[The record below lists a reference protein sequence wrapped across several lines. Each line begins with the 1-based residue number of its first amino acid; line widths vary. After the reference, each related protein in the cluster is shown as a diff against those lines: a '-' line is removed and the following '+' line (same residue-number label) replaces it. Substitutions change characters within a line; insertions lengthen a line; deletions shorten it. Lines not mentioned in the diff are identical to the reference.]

1 MHQLDYVVSACLAGV
16 ACRYDGKDNAHSA
29 VMELVAQGRAILV
42 CPEQLGGM
50 ATPRAPSEIQTHGA
64 QGSVCQVLQK
74 ADAITPNDTNSTGTD
89 SPTTAPY
96 TDVTDAFSRGAHE
109 ALRIAKLAGCTK
121 AITKA
126 RSPSCGCGLI
136 YDGSFSKVC
145 VAGNGIF
152 AQALL
157 DAGFTVWTEE
167 TWEQGD

>member
-16 ACRYDGKDNAHSA
+16 ACRYDGKDNAHKA

-50 ATPRAPSEIQTHGA
+50 PTPRAPSEIQTHGA
-64 QGSVCQVLQK
+64 QGPSSPSPIRQVLQRDE
-74 ADAITPNDTNSTGTD
+74 AMGATY
-89 SPTTAPY
+89 A
-96 TDVTDAFSRGAHE
+96 DVTLAFSLGARE

-136 YDGSFSKVC
+136 YDGTFSKTC
-145 VAGNGIF
+145 VTGNGIF

-167 TWEQGD
+167 TWEQGN